1 MAVGLALV
9 SCGSGKAG
17 SADSAQTPSPARGAE
32 GKAIVAY
39 FSATGTTK
47 AAAERL
53 AKAAGADLY
62 EITPEQP
69 YTDKDLDWRDS
80 LSRSSVEM
88 KDLSAR
94 PAIKKLEED
103 FNAYEVVYL
112 GYPNWWGTAPTIV
125 YTFLDSQNLKGK
137 KIRPFMTSG
146 GSDIIKSVED
156 LRKAYPDLD
165 ITDGL
170 LMNSVTDRDISAWID
185 K

>member
-1 MAVGLALV
+1 MRIKTLILSAMAVGLALV

-88 KDLSAR
+88 KDLSSR
-94 PAIKKLEED
+94 PAIKNRRRISMPMRWFIWAIRTGGEPHLPSSTPSLTLRVSKARK
-103 FNAYEVVYL
+103 F
-112 GYPNWWGTAPTIV
+112 AP
-125 YTFLDSQNLKGK
+125 S
-137 KIRPFMTSG
+137 
-146 GSDIIKSVED
+146 
-156 LRKAYPDLD
+156 
-165 ITDGL
+165 
-170 LMNSVTDRDISAWID
+170 
-185 K
+185 